1 MKRKLSIRRAIVF
14 LFLGCGS
21 VFGLMSAEGESYVK
35 VESVNFH
42 GWEGS
47 ISIDNGRLKVVVVP
61 EIGRI
66 MFFGPPG
73 GPNLLWTQS
82 ELFGERLPDTGPALE
97 NDQPVWLNFGG
108 DKVWPTEESL
118 FPAVNG
124 RAWPPDHFFDG
135 ARFGAT
141 QLEDG
146 VEITSPVSDYCG
158 ARLVRRIRL
167 RRDRPELEIEQ
178 RILKVRDVPGTGL
191 DPLPLTIWEVTQ
203 IRPPEVVL
211 IPLVPAGATFEP
223 VHVFPFEPRA
233 QNNLKRFPGVAAFFP
248 SSGFA
253 QKVGTRGDLALAAV
267 LGSHVI
273 VQEFRREPGGDYPD
287 EDLSVEVYSS
297 PDYTEMELLSPQR
310 RLRPG
315 DSMTFAVSWKL
326 MDLETPL
333 DLVEED
339 LTRLWKRI
347 LDRVDDRG
355 QAR

>member
-1 MKRKLSIRRAIVF
+1 MNRKSAIRSAIVI

-21 VFGLMSAEGESYVK
+21 VFEMMSAEGESYVK

-47 ISIDNGRLKVVVVP
+47 ISITNGRLKVVVVP

-66 MFFGPPG
+66 MYFGPPG
-73 GPNLLWTQS
+73 GPNLLWTQAR
-82 ELFGERLPDTGPALE
+82 LFGKRLPDTGPALE
-97 NDQPVWLNFGG
+97 DDKPVWLNFGG

-135 ARFGAT
+135 ARFRAAP
-141 QLEDG
+141 LEDG
-146 VEITSPVSDYCG
+146 VEIASPVSDYCG

-167 RRDRPELEIEQ
+167 LPDRPELEIEQ
-178 RILKVRDVPGTGL
+178 RIQKVRDVPGSSPE
-191 DPLPLTIWEVTQ
+191 PLPLTIWEVTQ

-211 IPLVPAGATFEP
+211 IPLASDGATFEP
-223 VHVFPFEPRA
+223 VYVFPFEPRA
-233 QNNLKRFPGVAAFFP
+233 QNNLKRFSGLAAFFP

-267 LGSHVI
+267 LGTNVL
-273 VQEFRREPGGDYPD
+273 VQEFRREPGGGYPD

-297 PDYTEMELLSPQR
+297 PDYTEMELLSPQKP
-310 RLRPG
+310 LKPG
-315 DSMTFAVSWKL
+315 ESMTFSVKWKL
-326 MDLETPL
+326 MDLESPV

-339 LTRLWKRI
+339 LTRLWKLI
-347 LDRVDDRG
+347 LDQGADPG
-355 QAR
+355 HAR